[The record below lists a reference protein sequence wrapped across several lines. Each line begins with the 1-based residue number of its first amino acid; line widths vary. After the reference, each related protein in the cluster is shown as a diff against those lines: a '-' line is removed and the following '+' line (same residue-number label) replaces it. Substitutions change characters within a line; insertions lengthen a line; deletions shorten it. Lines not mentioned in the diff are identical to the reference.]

1 MYDVIIKYNIKEE
14 DFLKKFLLNF
24 KMIKRMKK
32 ERKKVKKIVDVFYF
46 ILIEELKMK

>member
-24 KMIKRMKK
+24 RMIRMKK
-32 ERKKVKKIVDVFYF
+32 KK
-46 ILIEELKMK
+46 